1 MSADRE
7 SRETSVSELL
17 DYKISVA
24 EDGTLQW
31 DPPAGSQELA
41 LALSYHYP
49 VERDVA
55 GKMRAAVK
63 TFLRARRRAESGGGL
78 SGEHPSGKSRPKGGG
93 LEGVKEANGVE
104 KNGNGN
110 ARSQSS
116 KTEESLHDSKKA
128 VNKDSAAVTAKGGLE
143 VLIWDPKLKGVKRQ
157 GRKRPYEK
165 VEGAKVAANRGY
177 VCDEHR
183 RQKMKVWNSNF
194 FSSSVANSRSVIL
207 ICALGMARD

>member
-49 VERDVA
+49 VESDVA

-63 TFLRARRRAESGGGL
+63 TFLRARRRAESGGRL
-78 SGEHPSGKSRPKGGG
+78 SGEHPSVKSRPKGGG
-93 LEGVKEANGVE
+93 LEGIKEANGVE
-104 KNGNGN
+104 RNGNGN

-116 KTEESLHDSKKA
+116 KTEESHHDSKKA
-128 VNKDSAAVTAKGGLE
+128 VNKDAAGVTAKGELE

-183 RQKMKVWNSNF
+183 RQKMKV
-194 FSSSVANSRSVIL
+194 
-207 ICALGMARD
+207 